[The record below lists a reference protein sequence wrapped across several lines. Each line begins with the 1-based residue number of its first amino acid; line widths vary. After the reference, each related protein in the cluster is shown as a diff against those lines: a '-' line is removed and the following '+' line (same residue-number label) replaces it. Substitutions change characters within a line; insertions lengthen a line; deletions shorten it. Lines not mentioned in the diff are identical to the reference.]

1 MPTQATIRARV
12 RLRLEE
18 QAAAVWGDG
27 EINEAVAETV
37 EEYNHRFPMERTAE
51 LAVGEGD
58 REVAAPEGAVGVVR
72 VLLADGRVVPRR
84 LGPVGDTAGE
94 RLAWELFAGVVRFT
108 RPLAAG
114 TVTLWYLGPGAI
126 DELPEADAG
135 LLVLGAVW
143 RALQQRGVQS
153 FKRGALGGVSFD
165 LIARAARV
173 EYMAA
178 LDARGRRL
186 KVALRAEE

>member
-1 MPTQATIRARV
+1 MPTQESIRARV

-18 QAAAVWGDG
+18 QAAAVWADG
-27 EINEAVAETV
+27 EIDEAVAETL

-58 REVAAPEGAVGVVR
+58 REVDLPEGAVRVVR
-72 VLLADGRVVPRR
+72 VSLADGRVVPRR

-94 RLAWELFAGVVRFT
+94 RMAWELFAGVLRFT
-108 RPLAAG
+108 RPLPAG
-114 TVTLWYLGPGAI
+114 TLSLWYLGPAAI
-126 DELPEADAG
+126 DELPEGDAG

-143 RALQQRGVQS
+143 RALQQRGVQA

-165 LIARAARV
+165 LIAHRARE
-173 EYMAA
+173 EYLAA
-178 LDARGRRL
+178 LDARQRRL
-186 KVALRAEE
+186 KVVLQAEE